1 MSTAAIPIQATLLV
15 DPGQI
20 GQTSQLFLTAAFNV
34 PVNLRKTTVKPLP
47 CLLAALLFSFSAS
60 DQEAAMTQTAANN
73 IEARK
78 DAARRRMQRIV
89 EHVFA
94 VVLPLDLYYGV

>member
-1 MSTAAIPIQATLLV
+1 
-15 DPGQI
+15 
-20 GQTSQLFLTAAFNV
+20 
-34 PVNLRKTTVKPLP
+34 
-47 CLLAALLFSFSAS
+47 
-60 DQEAAMTQTAANN
+60 MTQTAANN